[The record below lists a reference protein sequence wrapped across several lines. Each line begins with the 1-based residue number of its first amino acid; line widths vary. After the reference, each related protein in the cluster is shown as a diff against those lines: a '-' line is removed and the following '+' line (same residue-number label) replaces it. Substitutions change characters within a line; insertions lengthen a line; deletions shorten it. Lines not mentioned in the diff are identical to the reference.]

1 MRAMGEEVM
10 GPVAAQIGAR
20 TFRLAGSQVLVT
32 ALGAFLGGLV
42 GFSLASFQFGD
53 LDRGHVLLS
62 ALALAAGFAVGAR
75 SRKVTANDD
84 HVAVPG
90 FAGRVIAWSNVDAI
104 EHSRFL
110 GVRCLTIV
118 ENSGWRTRLPVPVD
132 GRFLMHDR
140 SFRYKARSLEDAL
153 ARSRQAQI

>member
-1 MRAMGEEVM
+1 MRGMGDDVM
-10 GPVAAQIGAR
+10 GTEAAQGGAR
-20 TFRLAGSQVLVT
+20 TFRLAGSQVLGSAV
-32 ALGAFLGGLV
+32 GAFLGGLL
-42 GFSLASFQFGD
+42 GFSLAASQFGD
-53 LDRGHVLLS
+53 LDKGYVLAS

-75 SRKVTANDD
+75 SRKVTATDD

-90 FAGRVIAWSNVDAI
+90 FAGRVIAWSNVAAI
-104 EHSRFL
+104 EPSRSL

-140 SFRYKARSLEDAL
+140 SFQDKVRSLEDAL
-153 ARSRQAQI
+153 ARSRQAQT